1 MDLYREG
8 DDPLE
13 VTLPHDAMISE
24 KRDAG
29 CPNGVNSGYFP
40 GGKYCYEK
48 EFVLSE
54 EEASKSVV
62 LHFEGVYQN
71 CVVELNGAKVG
82 QHRYGYTPFDVD
94 LTEKARPGKN
104 KISVSVDNSLEPNCR
119 WYSGSGIYRPV
130 TLWIRE
136 KVHIERVKVE
146 TTSICPPEI
155 FVEVEIA
162 GKDAAGGT
170 DMEERPLPVTVEIY
184 DGGQRLY
191 VGTPGKIVLEARNS
205 GALRNRIFTPVW
217 CASQGMS
224 RGFPLASVPWS
235 GAQKRECRSTG
246 SVCCCGADV
255 SIMTTVFW
263 GPANFTMLR
272 SGASEF

>member
-1 MDLYREG
+1 MRMDFNDNWIFYREG

-29 CPNGVNSGYFP
+29 CPSGVNSGYFP

-146 TTSICPPEI
+146 TKSICPPEI
-155 FVEVEIA
+155 FMEVEIA

-170 DMEERPLPVTVEIY
+170 
-184 DGGQRLY
+184 
-191 VGTPGKIVLEARNS
+191 AS
-205 GALRNRIFTPVW
+205 
-217 CASQGMS
+217 CA
-224 RGFPLASVPWS
+224 P
-235 GAQKRECRSTG
+235 
-246 SVCCCGADV
+246 
-255 SIMTTVFW
+255 
-263 GPANFTMLR
+263 
-272 SGASEF
+272 